1 MPCSVMVNLSHFDCD
16 GLSSTLSRS
25 TARDDIHKELP
36 QREEDIS
43 LLQQTRAGVSVWLRS
58 AVAITNCILLLQ

>member
-1 MPCSVMVNLSHFDCD
+1 MPCSVMVNLSHFNCN

-25 TARDDIHKELP
+25 TAKDDTHKELP

-43 LLQQTRAGVSVWLRS
+43 LLQQTWAGVSV
-58 AVAITNCILLLQ
+58 